1 MYARLCIY
9 DDNSHNIYVYIH
21 TYIFTLLPKRLKV
34 LLVKLCDDNY
44 VILFNRHFLQKT
56 NHQTNTQA
64 YTQISH
70 TFDNFLSKISFSVLV
85 HCSRVVVIFLSIN
98 HQSYVTK
105 KNIHNRSFTKKKKIK
120 KIIISIRVFFFCFS
134 IEMQRDMRKESIFI
148 KKQCKTKPKK
158 RKSKKRNEKESVT
171 ILRLYCNAI
180 IIDLIIRGTI

>member
-9 DDNSHNIYVYIH
+9 DDNSHNIYVYIY

-34 LLVKLCDDNY
+34 LLVKLCDDDY

-105 KNIHNRSFTKKKKIK
+105 KIYTTVLLQQQKIK
-120 KIIISIRVFFFCFS
+120 KIINIRVFFCFCFS
-134 IEMQRDMRKESIFI
+134 IETQRDAQREHFH
-148 KKQCKTKPKK
+148 KKAMQNKTKKK
-158 RKSKKRNEKESVT
+158 KK
-171 ILRLYCNAI
+171 
-180 IIDLIIRGTI
+180 

>member
-9 DDNSHNIYVYIH
+9 DDNSHNIYVYIY

-34 LLVKLCDDNY
+34 LLVKLCDDDY

-70 TFDNFLSKISFSVLV
+70 TFDNFLSKISVSVLV

-105 KNIHNRSFTKKKKIK
+105 KKIYTNVLLQQEKIK
-120 KIIISIRVFFFCFS
+120 K
-134 IEMQRDMRKESIFI
+134 K
-148 KKQCKTKPKK
+148 
-158 RKSKKRNEKESVT
+158 
-171 ILRLYCNAI
+171 
-180 IIDLIIRGTI
+180 

>member
-120 KIIISIRVFFFCFS
+120 KIIISIRVFFFLFFYRNAKRYAQR
-134 IEMQRDMRKESIFI
+134 EHFHKKAMQN
-148 KKQCKTKPKK
+148 KTKKK
-158 RKSKKRNEKESVT
+158 KK
-171 ILRLYCNAI
+171 
-180 IIDLIIRGTI
+180 